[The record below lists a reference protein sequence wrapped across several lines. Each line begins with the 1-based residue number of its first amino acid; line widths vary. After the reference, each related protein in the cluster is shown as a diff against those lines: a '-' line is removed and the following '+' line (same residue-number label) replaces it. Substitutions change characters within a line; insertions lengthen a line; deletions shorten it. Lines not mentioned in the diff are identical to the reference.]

1 MLKCEQLTYR
11 YSNSEKG
18 IESVNFSTETGKI
31 IGLIGENGAGKST
44 FFKCLLGL
52 LKPTGGC
59 ITYDDIKLDYS
70 KKTLVMHRQK
80 VNMVFQ
86 DPERQLFH
94 TSVFDD
100 ITMGP
105 RNLGLDEKIITER
118 AKRCTEQVGADS
130 FIDTPIQYLS
140 FGQKKR
146 VAIAGILALDCN
158 TLLLDEPETGLD
170 PEMKR
175 EMIEIIGELS
185 RDGRSI
191 VVSSHNMDLIYEL
204 CDYIYVMHRGK
215 MLASGKTT
223 EIMSNPQIM
232 KQASLDRPIVVR
244 ISEKYGFDPKML
256 QEEL

>member
-11 YSNSEKG
+11 YTNSEKG
-18 IESVNFSTETGKI
+18 IENVNFSTETGKI

-44 FFKCLLGL
+44 LFKCLLGL
-52 LKPTGGC
+52 LKPTCGC
-59 ITYDDIKLDYS
+59 ITYDGIILDYR
-70 KKTLVMHRQK
+70 KKTLIMHRQK

-94 TSVFDD
+94 TSVLDD
-100 ITMGP
+100 ISMGP

-118 AKRCTEQVGADS
+118 IKRCTEQVGADS
-130 FIDTPIQYLS
+130 FIETPIQYLS

-146 VAIAGILALDCN
+146 VAIAGILALECD

-170 PEMKR
+170 PQMKR
-175 EMIEIIGELS
+175 EMVEIIRELS
-185 RDGRSI
+185 RGGRRV

-204 CDYIYVMHRGK
+204 CDYVYVMHRGR
-215 MLASGKTT
+215 MLADGKTN

-244 ISEKYGFDPKML
+244 ISEKYGIDPKTL
-256 QEEL
+256 LEEI

>member
-11 YSNSEKG
+11 YTNSENG
-18 IESVNFSTETGKI
+18 IENVDFSTEKGKI

-59 ITYDDIKLDYS
+59 ITCDDIMLDYS
-70 KKTLVMHRQK
+70 KRTLISHRQK

-86 DPERQLFH
+86 DPERQIFH
-94 TSVFDD
+94 TSVLDD
-100 ITMGP
+100 IAMGP
-105 RNLGLDEKIITER
+105 RNLGLTEKIVSER
-118 AKRCTEQVGADS
+118 VKRCTELVGADS

-146 VAIAGILALDCN
+146 VAIAGILALDCD

-175 EMIEIIGELS
+175 EMVEIIRALS
-185 RDGRSI
+185 RGGRSI

-204 CDYIYVMHRGK
+204 CDYIYVMHRGQ
-215 MLASGKTT
+215 MLANGKTN
-223 EIMSNPQIM
+223 EIMSNPDIM

-244 ISEKYGFDPKML
+244 ISEKYGIDPQKL
-256 QEEL
+256 QEAL